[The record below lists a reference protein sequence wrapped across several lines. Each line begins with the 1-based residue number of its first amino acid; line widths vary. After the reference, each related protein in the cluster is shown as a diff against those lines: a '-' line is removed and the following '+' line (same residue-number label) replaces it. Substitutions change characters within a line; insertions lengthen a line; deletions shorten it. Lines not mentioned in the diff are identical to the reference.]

1 MLRYTLTP
9 FLAESNLGSTFM
21 PVAKYKATASLK
33 ARNRGQQLRLSK
45 PDFLFLYPLVIVLIK
60 KKGITSILM
69 SFGGTG
75 SWILQ

>member
-21 PVAKYKATASLK
+21 PVAKYKATA
-33 ARNRGQQLRLSK
+33 RNRGQQLRLSK
-45 PDFLFLYPLVIVLIK
+45 PDFLFLCPLVIVLIK

-75 SWILQ
+75 SWIMQ